1 MSVLQQVAL
10 NEQENHSPSEVV
22 ELVKPFVL
30 TFPYSLENTD
40 GKEEKLSPQSV
51 LDPAIGEVTSPGH
64 QTQKRGIGLKTRIS
78 HLVPLIT

>member
-1 MSVLQQVAL
+1 MNVLPQVAL

-22 ELVKPFVL
+22 ELVKPSVL

-40 GKEEKLSPQSV
+40 DKEEKLSPQSV

-78 HLVPLIT
+78 HLVPFIT

>member
-1 MSVLQQVAL
+1 MNVLPQVAL

-22 ELVKPFVL
+22 ELVKPSVL

-51 LDPAIGEVTSPGH
+51 LDLPIGEFTSPGD

-78 HLVPLIT
+78 HLVPFIT